1 MRSEVLS
8 KFTRISIAKFIN
20 FLTLSR
26 IFWDIHGENNLMI
39 NHLSFPQSQPK
50 DGLRPS
56 SGSVGA
62 DRPAGAVPPV
72 ASQETGPANPRMRID
87 RDLGMVVIEFRD
99 AAGRVSVSLPTEREI
114 EAYRASVLF
123 GAELPTDLKG
133 MNTTPGAPS
142 AARPGIP
149 LPPEPESSSTAIAQ
163 GQSSSKPVLN
173 KVA

>member
-1 MRSEVLS
+1 
-8 KFTRISIAKFIN
+8 
-20 FLTLSR
+20 
-26 IFWDIHGENNLMI
+26 MI
-39 NHLSFPQSQPK
+39 NHLSFPQTQPK
-50 DGLRPS
+50 DGPRPS

-62 DRPAGAVPPV
+62 ERPAGAVPPI

-114 EAYRASVLF
+114 DAYRASIMF

-133 MNTTPGAPS
+133 LNTTLGGPN

-149 LPPEPESSSTAIAQ
+149 FPPEPDSSSTAIAQ
-163 GQSSSKPVLN
+163 GQSASPPVLN

>member
-1 MRSEVLS
+1 
-8 KFTRISIAKFIN
+8 
-20 FLTLSR
+20 
-26 IFWDIHGENNLMI
+26 MI
-39 NHLSFPQSQPK
+39 NQLSFPQSQPK

-62 DRPAGAVPPV
+62 ERPAGAVPPS

-99 AAGRVSVSLPTEREI
+99 SAGRVSVSLPTEREMD
-114 EAYRASVLF
+114 AYRASIMF
-123 GAELPTDLKG
+123 GAELPNDLKRL
-133 MNTTPGAPS
+133 NPPPGGPS

-149 LPPEPESSSTAIAQ
+149 LPPEPESSSTAIAE
-163 GQSSSKPVLN
+163 GQSSPKPALN

>member
-1 MRSEVLS
+1 
-8 KFTRISIAKFIN
+8 
-20 FLTLSR
+20 
-26 IFWDIHGENNLMI
+26 MI
-39 NHLSFPQSQPK
+39 NQLSFPQSQPK

-56 SGSVGA
+56 SGSAGA

-99 AAGRVSVSLPTEREI
+99 AAGRVNVSLPTEREI
-114 EAYRASVLF
+114 DAYRASIKF
-123 GAELPTDLKG
+123 GAELPADLKG
-133 MNTTPGAPS
+133 MNTTPGGPS

-149 LPPEPESSSTAIAQ
+149 LPPEPESSPAGSAE
-163 GQSSSKPVLN
+163 GQSFSKPSLN